1 MWPKSSDAA
10 LTADRTYLRDYAGWV
25 SSIHGVEARALV
37 AAIRQS
43 DDRNLRKA
51 LSTRLMQSRVSALLS
66 IGFLYVAVRER
77 FGSSLLRARLRA
89 DAASARL
96 ALRQASLA
104 SGAGFWRFL
113 RLPEPTE
120 LRKAEVDP
128 AAVNEYVDSGEQR
141 LANLARISQIA
152 RQDMLLST
160 LDAGRHNRIIVASP
174 RSVGLIKTGQ
184 ESELHG
190 LSNTAFCLVDLS
202 GGELQDEGDLVAVA
216 SPTTPAVIE
225 EIAEE
230 IAFIDAEAAATAALV
245 SLVADA
251 GLLESGDE
259 GPSLDDFL

>member
-1 MWPKSSDAA
+1 MWPKSAEAA
-10 LTADRTYLRDYAGWV
+10 LTADRTYLKDYAGWV

-37 AAIRQS
+37 EAIRQA

-66 IGFLYVAVRER
+66 IGLLFVAIRER
-77 FGSSLLRARLRA
+77 FGSSLLQARLRA
-89 DAASARL
+89 DATAARMV
-96 ALRQASLA
+96 LREA
-104 SGAGFWRFL
+104 SGASGTGLWRFL
-113 RLPEPTE
+113 RLPEP
-120 LRKAEVDP
+120 AEMRQAAVDP

-141 LANLARISQIA
+141 LANLATISQIA

-160 LDAGRHNRIIVASP
+160 LDTDRHNRIIVASP

-190 LSNTAFCLVDLS
+190 LSNTAFYLVDLS

-230 IAFIDAEAAATAALV
+230 IVFIDAEAAETASLV
-245 SLVADA
+245 GLVADA
-251 GLLESGDE
+251 GLLGSGE
-259 GPSLDDFL
+259 GGPALGDSL